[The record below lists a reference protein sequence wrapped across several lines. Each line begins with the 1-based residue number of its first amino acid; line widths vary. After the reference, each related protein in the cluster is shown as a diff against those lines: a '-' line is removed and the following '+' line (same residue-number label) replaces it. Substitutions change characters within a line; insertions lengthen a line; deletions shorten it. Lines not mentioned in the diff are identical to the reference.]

1 MIKIPFK
8 VSVTSEKETNID
20 WESMGIEK
28 PETETTYKTLVGYI
42 NPKSIIAVEPIADE
56 DGSFVYMSPDVAW
69 KTPLEPKEVVK
80 LIEKEL
86 G

>member
-8 VSVTSEKETNID
+8 VSVEKEELNVD
-20 WESMGIEK
+20 WGAMGIEK
-28 PETETTYKTLVGYI
+28 PEVETTYKTLTGYI

-69 KTPLEPKEVVK
+69 KTPLEPEAVVK